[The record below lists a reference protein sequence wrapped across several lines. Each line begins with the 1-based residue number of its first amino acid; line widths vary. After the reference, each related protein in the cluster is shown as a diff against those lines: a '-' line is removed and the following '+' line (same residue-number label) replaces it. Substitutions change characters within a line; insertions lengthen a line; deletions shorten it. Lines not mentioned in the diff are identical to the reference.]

1 MLKSATISFGENL
14 VPEDLLRA
22 QSAAAGCDVM
32 LAIGTSLTV
41 YPAAGLPEVALGSG
55 ARLVV
60 FNAQG
65 TPFDGMADAVVRD
78 QLGDVLPDLVARV

>member
-1 MLKSATISFGENL
+1 
-14 VPEDLLRA
+14 
-22 QSAAAGCDVM
+22 
-32 LAIGTSLTV
+32 V
-41 YPAAGLPEVALGSG
+41 YPAAGLPEAALGSG

-60 FNAQG
+60 FNAQD